1 MGAVPTV
8 EELAASLPTPDR
20 LADLLID
27 ELRRHADEAA
37 ADRVRALMPG
47 VHDVMGA
54 PMSAVRALAGPL
66 AKNGRNRPDEVIA
79 VLDLL
84 WRSGILEP
92 RQLAGKALERL
103 GRYHPQRCL
112 AAVERYVPT
121 LDCWANTDNLAC
133 FAMRRITAHDPAKT
147 LELSGRC
154 TGSEAVWTRR
164 FGVVILRAFEKT
176 PAPAEVFAILDDLR
190 DEPDGDVQKAVAWML
205 RDLSVR
211 HHDPVL
217 ALLTAWAE
225 SPTPGTRRMIREG
238 MKKLPPGEQARL
250 KDLLPATGHGRD

>member
-1 MGAVPTV
+1 MDTVPTA
-8 EELAASLPTPDR
+8 EELAASLPTPER

-27 ELRRHADEAA
+27 ELRHQSDEAA

-54 PMSAVRALAGPL
+54 PMSAVRALVGPL
-66 AKNGRNRPDEVIA
+66 AKNGRNQPDEVIA

-92 RQLAGKALERL
+92 RQLAGKVLERL
-103 GRYHPQRCL
+103 GRYHPGPCL
-112 AAVERYVPT
+112 EAVERYVPT

-133 FAMRRITAHDPAKT
+133 FAMRHITAHDPAKT

-176 PAPAEVFAILDDLR
+176 AAPADVFPILDAMR
-190 DEPDGDVQKAVAWML
+190 DEPDRDVRKAVAWML

-211 HHDPVL
+211 HHEPVL
-217 ALLTAWAE
+217 ALLTAWAAV
-225 SPTPGTRRMIREG
+225 PGRGTGSGTSSMVREG
-238 MKKLPPGEQARL
+238 MRKLPPHEQARL
-250 KDLLPATGHGRD
+250 KDLL